1 VSQEEQLLLVGEG
14 RLAAAFIHVLGGGLT
29 FLTEIRNQATHR
41 TVARIFRSA
50 RLPGGKP
57 GLKKISVPDSVA
69 GMFLGHLD
77 PDPLVIGSD
86 PDLSIQGFGSALI

>member
-29 FLTEIRNQATHR
+29 FLTEIRNQSTHR

-50 RLPGGKP
+50 RL
-57 GLKKISVPDSVA
+57 
-69 GMFLGHLD
+69 
-77 PDPLVIGSD
+77 
-86 PDLSIQGFGSALI
+86 

>member
-50 RLPGGKP
+50 RLPVGKP
-57 GLKKISVPDSVA
+57 GLNKNLCSGQCCGYVFGPPEGEFMNAI
-69 GMFLGHLD
+69 
-77 PDPLVIGSD
+77 
-86 PDLSIQGFGSALI
+86 LSRVFWAKTQVF